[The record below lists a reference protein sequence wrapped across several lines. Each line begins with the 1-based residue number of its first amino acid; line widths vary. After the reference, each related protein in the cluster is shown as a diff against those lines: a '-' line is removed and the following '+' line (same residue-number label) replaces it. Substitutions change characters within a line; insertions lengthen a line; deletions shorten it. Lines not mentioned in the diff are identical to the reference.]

1 MFITV
6 RKFYKMEA
14 LLNYYDKTI
23 IILAKKSKLNSL
35 SPFTVID
42 ADPYCTSKS
51 AFLALND
58 VFLKGT
64 FQI

>member
-1 MFITV
+1 
-6 RKFYKMEA
+6 MEA